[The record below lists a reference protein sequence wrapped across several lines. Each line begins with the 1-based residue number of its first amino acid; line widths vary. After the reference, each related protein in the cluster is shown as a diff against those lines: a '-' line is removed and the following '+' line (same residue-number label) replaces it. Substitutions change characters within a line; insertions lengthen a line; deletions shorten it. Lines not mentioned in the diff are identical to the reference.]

1 MNTLFAGRMSRRSY
15 FIRSILLSVISII
28 AFSVKQDAPLVYWL
42 IIIVSNL
49 YLVTISVKRLHDIG
63 RKGFLAA
70 LSFVPYVNEI
80 LMLFLMFKKGDV
92 SDNLYGAV
100 PQR

>member
-1 MNTLFAGRMSRRSY
+1 MSRRSY
-15 FIRSILLSVISII
+15 FIHSILLTVLSII
-28 AFSVKQDAPLVYWL
+28 AFTVKHDAPLVYWL
-42 IIIVSNL
+42 IIIVGNL
-49 YLVTISVKRLHDIG
+49 YLVTISVKRLHDLG